1 MGAGKKNEGEFWEA
15 ELVWRDEDVRDE

>member
-1 MGAGKKNEGEFWEA
+1 MGAGKKNEGEFWKA